1 MNRVVAMK
9 IEILQDLKRIDRIG
23 KEDRYGAEILD
34 KEMKM
39 TAKQWILKP
48 MRLDECKDLHLT

>member
-9 IEILQDLKRIDRIG
+9 IEILLDLKRIVKID
-23 KEDRYGAEILD
+23 KEDRYGADFLD

-39 TAKQWILKP
+39 TAKQWILRP